1 MVFGFPRKGEVY
13 GTFDVLDS
21 TVNPEKQTW
30 SVTFAE
36 EVENKYAIEALRTF
50 VGKQAI
56 FSIEDIDY
64 SVEFPSKPVNVE
76 TIRDNPPGAVQTR
89 VSGRYSVNGAFQNP
103 ISVEDFNAD
112 MDKMTVSNPK
122 KHFRTYPAGEL
133 HSKKFRD
140 QLFKFVTRRGES
152 YGWVSKGEIF
162 HRKGSLIMPYV
173 KINKHIENSVV
184 SYHTHPS
191 KDEPSLTSP
200 DDIQW
205 YMDAAYKWGIRH
217 FYTIMK
223 DRLDHFEFVIKGD
236 NGRKRYLKMDE
247 GKFVDD
253 LGTML
258 DKVEKEYKDKEDLN
272 DYQFC
277 ERVTR
282 AWIKDINSKFSHL
295 VNIKYHH
302 HIRPGAPKLKPVL
315 ENPGS
320 DTPFPHTTKIKVDD
334 KYLSIAL
341 NELKG
346 IDYDWIH
353 YGGDEFSHTMY
364 VYWWLKYHFMPKA
377 DGTDRLWLWETKGLD
392 AESRKQLR
400 TYLDAEIEDGWTYGD
415 CLLMFGLFHDIAKK
429 REKEQKIHHSIIGA
443 DMFKDEIAPELKLPN
458 NLTERMYLMLQSDV
472 GRKKI
477 TEEEFFTIAGDL
489 YPVAKIFHMADRVAH
504 HPYMYT
510 IAARMARKEGVLK
523 TGEYGDAYIEMANKH
538 DILELVK
545 YFREQPRQNPP
556 PKMPT
561 TATYSASY
569 DIAIDPDTAEFLFQ
583 DYDPR
588 KVPGNDGKTAGSFM
602 ASYRQ
607 MLYLKMVL
615 SDGYVASASL
625 SFKYPGNLN
634 ITGVPI
640 RDDFGLSGA
649 KEVYERVGQVLQQA
663 YDIDVDFGES
673 KEVLPETFD
682 IVPASDEDYAVQ
694 PLTNPKP
701 QGETIVLA
709 GAHGSGRREIAR
721 ELYSYG
727 YMLCPMH
734 TTEPRKPGRIP
745 NQDSVNHSQESF
757 NQEIV
762 QGNMKY
768 WTIGSDGHRYGYTKD
783 QLNCPKSV
791 MYTTPHMAM
800 KMKESMPKIV
810 IVFVDNKDSIKR
822 HQNRLSERN
831 GVTQSMAKATAKR
844 KHTLRNARHNFDK
857 VVNVQNNNHKKA
869 AITLINPHGGAHRVP
884 KKYEGQPMDE
894 HSDLYTDEDPKG
906 TIQGLGFKDK
916 TTAEKS
922 IRLIEN
928 SGKTHAHKIQ
938 AAMAMEQRARFHPHQ
953 TTGIKQAQKVYAHF
967 IKEMKKKTKRNPG
980 TSFADIKQDFEQMI
994 DDAFNARMKE
1004 VTGED
1009 LTFNGREWWNQRIPL
1024 IEEKYGTEPTKF
1036 EWLRPI
1042 EDPDFDPTDKSIEF
1056 ESDGSVK
1063 PIHFFNQL
1071 MRIPMTKEP
1080 TPERI
1085 MQVALNIGQ
1094 GLASG
1099 SVDIR
1104 YSFDDFLTLNKDR
1117 TSKDNPSEN
1126 LTPTPKEIRE
1136 ALDIFG
1142 EQEGLDANKAMLIA
1156 GAALYMHGLKPIMND
1171 VDAIIP
1177 GKPDIS
1183 EGYVN
1188 GLELDIG
1195 GGPDFTAE
1203 MLDYKVKEGV
1213 RYQSLPAILAFY
1225 KMLNREKDQVWID
1238 KLSKMIKKTKRNPH
1252 HCPVEIEARRAA
1264 TDPSFKHHEWYIE
1277 HHLNYVKAI
1286 VHSLKPNAG
1295 PDEME
1300 VFNDM
1305 VWMHDYPK
1313 MLGDKDN
1320 FELVRNLVSKHKG
1333 KAYADKL
1340 VQYIDDM
1347 ERIKS
1352 PDWNGQTTM
1361 YGAVMS
1367 TADAL
1372 AHYYGPFFQIYHDE
1386 NPNKPI
1392 AELKKDNA
1400 VKLEKD
1406 KNKLRAG
1413 PRKDA
1418 LDSIK
1423 FQYKGRK
1430 VRVVGNEHIAEMIAK
1445 KNPSKTPEGRKIP
1458 KKYLKGLNKEEMAI
1472 AAKEI
1477 DKGYKYDIDDPEA
1490 YKEWKSDI
1498 KAKARGY
1505 KTVPSKYKKKF
1516 IQMYGPLPEKGD
1528 FLTKISKAT
1537 GVKKSILKEVE
1548 KKGLAAWRTGHR
1560 VGANQHAWA
1569 RGRVYSFVTLGNTV
1583 KMGNKKMGDY
1593 KLAVKAGLIK
1603 ENPSGNFF
1611 PGEAVNKYPWLRHA
1625 DLIKQNP
1632 TEYPDSVKESE
1643 IVLERMKNPDFEFFE
1658 LTDLT
1663 PVSGFTQYL
1672 KEQKLDFDEEMLLQ
1686 IARDSTPF
1694 ILQLK
1699 NHYNRP
1705 RPAEVNK
1712 KIKPAKSLTANTR
1725 AYPSGHALQSYL
1737 LANYLTRLHPSHEK
1751 KFQQIADRISE
1762 SRVSVGLHYPSDNA
1776 KSKELVDTHTFRQEY
1791 TVRKIHGPLPNPSKQ
1806 PKASF
1811 NWLEKF
1817 TAWVEL
1823 VNMKNKELKAFL
1835 ESDPWGKKAGINRQQ
1850 AKDFGGI
1857 SRGRFSASRILIMR
1871 KKLGLTGPKDYI
1883 KAGPIIIRNY
1893 YELAQK
1899 KWSEADWEWCKK
1911 QVSFN
1916 SRTRGQ
1922 RGPYTDSKGRPTR
1935 KLTSLWVWGHDPWRY
1950 ARKIEKRKTMPKC
1963 PNVPWIGQTEKR
1975 LYGTTEYKYPEV
1987 KNNPYDYFDGWEHFY
2002 YDTLE
2007 EAMESAQEL
2016 ANEEQQSYLI
2026 IEYYGADPYQ
2036 RTDDDGYGVIPEI
2049 EDEDGIL
2056 FGGWP
2061 HQIIDTIEPE
2071 AENNPPFRRRRLYH
2085 GSSVN
2090 NLKVLKPNHNATL
2103 GREVVFATP
2112 NYEYALAMSI
2122 PSTND
2127 DFDIGYVNGEFMI
2140 EEQYEGAFDLL
2151 KQPAYMYEVDEVGFR
2166 EHPEFP
2172 PMERIIEVTVPVRKA
2187 KRISNV
2193 YQELRRIGANLIPYW

>member
-1 MVFGFPRKGEVY
+1 MEPSHKTIEMVFGFPRKGEVY

-21 TVNPEKQTW
+21 TVDPKKQTW

-36 EVENKYAIEALRTF
+36 EVQRKFAIEALRTF

-76 TIRDNPPGAVQTR
+76 TIRDNPPGAVQTK
-89 VSGRYSVNGAFQNP
+89 VSGTYSVNGAFQNP

-173 KINKHIENSVV
+173 KINKHIENSVI

-258 DKVEKEYKDKEDLN
+258 DKIEKEYKDKEDLN

-282 AWIKDINSKFSHL
+282 AWIKEINSKFSHL
-295 VNIKYHH
+295 VDIKYHH

-320 DTPFPHTTKIKVDD
+320 DTPFPHTTKIKVND

-472 GRKKI
+472 GRKRI

-489 YPVAKIFHMADRVAH
+489 YPVAKIFHMSDRVAH

-588 KVPGNDGKTAGSFM
+588 KVPGNDGKTTGSFM

-709 GAHGSGRREIAR
+709 GAHGSGRREIAK

-757 NQEIV
+757 NQEII

-953 TTGIKQAQKVYAHF
+953 TTGIKQAQKVYARF

-980 TSFADIKQDFEQMI
+980 TSFSDIKQDFEQMI
-994 DDAFNARMKE
+994 DDAFNVRMKE

-1009 LTFNGREWWNQRIPL
+1009 LTFNGREWWNQQIPL

-1117 TSKDNPSEN
+1117 ISKDNPSEN

-1213 RYQSLPAILAFY
+1213 RYQSLSAILAFY
-1225 KMLNREKDQVWID
+1225 KMLNREKDQVWIE
-1238 KLSKMIKKTKRNPH
+1238 KLSKT
-1252 HCPVEIEARRAA
+1252 
-1264 TDPSFKHHEWYIE
+1264 
-1277 HHLNYVKAI
+1277 LN
-1286 VHSLKPNAG
+1286 
-1295 PDEME
+1295 
-1300 VFNDM
+1300 
-1305 VWMHDYPK
+1305 
-1313 MLGDKDN
+1313 
-1320 FELVRNLVSKHKG
+1320 
-1333 KAYADKL
+1333 
-1340 VQYIDDM
+1340 
-1347 ERIKS
+1347 
-1352 PDWNGQTTM
+1352 
-1361 YGAVMS
+1361 
-1367 TADAL
+1367 
-1372 AHYYGPFFQIYHDE
+1372 
-1386 NPNKPI
+1386 
-1392 AELKKDNA
+1392 
-1400 VKLEKD
+1400 
-1406 KNKLRAG
+1406 
-1413 PRKDA
+1413 
-1418 LDSIK
+1418 
-1423 FQYKGRK
+1423 
-1430 VRVVGNEHIAEMIAK
+1430 
-1445 KNPSKTPEGRKIP
+1445 NPSKTPEGRKIP

-1583 KMGNKKMGDY
+1583 KMGNKRMGDY

-1611 PGEAVNKYPWLRHA
+1611 PGEAVKKYPWLRHA

-1737 LANYLTRLHPSHEK
+1737 LANYLTRLHPSHGK

-1811 NWLEKF
+1811 NWFEKF

-1975 LYGTTEYKYPEV
+1975 MYGTTEYKYPEV
-1987 KNNPYDYFDGWEHFY
+1987 
-2002 YDTLE
+2002 
-2007 EAMESAQEL
+2007 
-2016 ANEEQQSYLI
+2016 
-2026 IEYYGADPYQ
+2026 
-2036 RTDDDGYGVIPEI
+2036 
-2049 EDEDGIL
+2049 
-2056 FGGWP
+2056 
-2061 HQIIDTIEPE
+2061 
-2071 AENNPPFRRRRLYH
+2071 ENNPPFRRRRLYH

-2127 DFDIGYVNGEFMI
+2127 DFDIGYVNGEFTI
-2140 EEQYEGAFDLL
+2140 EEQYEGAFNLL
-2151 KQPAYMYEVDEVGFR
+2151 KQPAYMYEVDEAGFR

-2172 PMERIIEVTVPVRKA
+2172 PMERIIEVTVPVRKV

-2193 YQELRRIGANLIPYW
+2193 YHELRRVGANLIPYW